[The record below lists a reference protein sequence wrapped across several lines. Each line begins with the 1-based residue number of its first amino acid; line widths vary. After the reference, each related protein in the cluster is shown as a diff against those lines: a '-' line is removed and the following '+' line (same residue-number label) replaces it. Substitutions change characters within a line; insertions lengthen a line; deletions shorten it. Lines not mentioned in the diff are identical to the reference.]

1 MSIEEAEIILNEAV
15 LSEPSIN
22 GYTYISAEEINQA
35 IDKMLE
41 ERLREE
47 KRIKE
52 LESIVLEQRKEMENI
67 MKIRK
72 TEKESYKS
80 QIFTNMYLSEY
91 INKIKKSANTAFLLE
106 N

>member
-15 LSEPSIN
+15 ISEPSIN

-72 TEKESYKS
+72 TEKESYKP
-80 QIFTNMYLSEY
+80 QIFTNIYLSEY
-91 INKIKKSANTAFLLE
+91 INKIKNSANTTFLLE

>member
-15 LSEPSIN
+15 ISEPSIN

>member
-15 LSEPSIN
+15 ISEPSIN

-80 QIFTNMYLSEY
+80 QIFTNIYLSEY
-91 INKIKKSANTAFLLE
+91 IYKIKKSANTTFLLE

>member
-15 LSEPSIN
+15 ISEPSIN

-72 TEKESYKS
+72 TEKESYKP
-80 QIFTNMYLSEY
+80 QIFTNIYLSEY
-91 INKIKKSANTAFLLE
+91 IYKIKKSANTAFLLE

>member
-15 LSEPSIN
+15 ISEPSIN

-41 ERLREE
+41 ERLRAE
-47 KRIKE
+47 KRIRE

-67 MKIRK
+67 IKTRK
-72 TEKESYKS
+72 TEKESYKP
-80 QIFTNMYLSEY
+80 QIFTNIYLSEY
-91 INKIKKSANTAFLLE
+91 INKIKKSGISTFLLE

>member
-1 MSIEEAEIILNEAV
+1 MSIEEAEYILNEAV
-15 LSEPSIN
+15 ISEPSID

-41 ERLREE
+41 ERLRAE
-47 KRIKE
+47 KRIRE

-67 MKIRK
+67 IKTRKI
-72 TEKESYKS
+72 EKESYKP
-80 QIFTNMYLSEY
+80 QIFTNIYLSEY
-91 INKIKKSANTAFLLE
+91 INKIKKSGISTFLLE